1 MPRRSAAYVRK
12 NLARMPGV
20 FARAVLAIGD
30 FEGSIVYPDQRKT
43 PRFSEVDKRTPD
55 IYLVVPDQYSDGFI
69 RLNLTG
75 FTVPELDAARMV
87 VDKAFDLA
95 RPIAEERDAGAV
107 KEAEAN
113 PDLFLSRVS
122 RAIPRLLVK
131 PGFEQE
137 HGSQLPAR
145 PEHLPEVPAGTPEG

>member
-12 NLARMPGV
+12 NLSRMPGV
-20 FARAVLAIGD
+20 FARAVISIGD
-30 FEGSIVYPDQRKT
+30 FEGSIVWPDQRKT

-69 RLNLTG
+69 RLNLTS
-75 FTVPELDAARMV
+75 FTVLELDAARTV

-95 RPIAEERDAGAV
+95 RPIAEERDAGVV

-113 PDLFLSRVS
+113 PDLFISRVS
-122 RAIPRLLVK
+122 RALPRLLVK
-131 PGFEQE
+131 PGFESE
-137 HGSQLPAR
+137 HGGQLPAR
-145 PEHLPEVPAGTPEG
+145 SEHVPEGDGGDPV